1 MDSAAKLRVSNELAD
16 RGFTILADVFN
27 GRQVEALR
35 TELAAALAANESDA
49 VRQRAGQVYA
59 SRNILELYPPSRTVW
74 RQPLLLDLLRSTL
87 GPNCGLV
94 RGLYF
99 DKPPEKTWALPWH
112 KDLTIAV
119 RPATTRSD
127 RFSTPRDRA
136 GVPHCEAPLE
146 ILQRMLTLRIH
157 LDDVTD
163 ENGPLQV
170 AAGSHRTGKMMEIAD
185 CPVEPILVRGGTV
198 LAMRPL
204 LAHCSGLS
212 DPKTS
217 RHRRILHL
225 EFSADPDLPDGYG
238 WHEFVAVG
246 QQQEPIFTESS
257 QIVH

>member
-1 MDSAAKLRVSNELAD
+1 MDSTAQRQATEELAE
-16 RGFTILADVFN
+16 RGFTILPDVFAPS
-27 GRQVEALR
+27 QMEVLR
-35 TELAAALAANESDA
+35 TGLAAALAANESDA

-59 SRNILELYPPSRTVW
+59 SRNILDLYPPSRTVW
-74 RQPLLLDLLRSTL
+74 REPVLLDLLRSTL

-119 RPATTRSD
+119 RPGTVRSS
-127 RFSTPRDRA
+127 RFSIPRDRA

-146 ILQRMLTLRIH
+146 VLQRMLTLRIH

-170 AAGSHRTGKMMEIAD
+170 AAGSHRTGKTMEIAD
-185 CPVEPILVRGGTV
+185 CLVERILVRGGTV

-212 DPKTS
+212 DPETS

-225 EFSADPDLPDGYG
+225 EFSADPDLPDGYA

-246 QQQEPIFTESS
+246 QQ
-257 QIVH
+257 